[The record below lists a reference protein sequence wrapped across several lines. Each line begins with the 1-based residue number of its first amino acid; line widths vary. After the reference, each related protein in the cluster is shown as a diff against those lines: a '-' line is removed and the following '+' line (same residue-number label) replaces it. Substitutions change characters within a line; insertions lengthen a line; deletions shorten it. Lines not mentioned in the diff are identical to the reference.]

1 MGARVG
7 KEEKRRARQTYG
19 NQGGIG
25 MARATQLTVCLEN
38 KPGQLA
44 KLSGA
49 LRRAKLNILAITVV
63 DNTDS
68 GVVRLVADSSAKA
81 RQALK
86 RAGMNPTQQAV
97 VAVSMPNEPGALQAV
112 AAKLAA
118 AGVNINYAYGSV
130 AKKASE
136 GMIVLG
142 VDDLKKALKA
152 V

>member
-1 MGARVG
+1 MP
-7 KEEKRRARQTYG
+7 
-19 NQGGIG
+19 
-25 MARATQLTVCLEN
+25 RATQLTVCLEN

-44 KLSGA
+44 KLSAA
-49 LRRAKLNILAITVV
+49 LKRAKVNILAVTVV
-63 DNTDS
+63 DNTDA
-68 GVVRLVADSSAKA
+68 GVIRLVADSSAKA
-81 RQALK
+81 KQALQ
-86 RAGMNPTQQAV
+86 RAGMNPMQQAV
-97 VAVSMPNEPGALQAV
+97 LAVSMPNEPGALQGV

-118 AGVNINYAYGSV
+118 AGVNINYVYGSV

>member
-1 MGARVG
+1 MP
-7 KEEKRRARQTYG
+7 
-19 NQGGIG
+19 
-25 MARATQLTVCLEN
+25 RATQLTVCLEN

-44 KLSGA
+44 KLSAA
-49 LRRAKLNILAITVV
+49 LKRAKVNILAVTVV
-63 DNTDS
+63 DNTDT
-68 GVVRLVADSSAKA
+68 GVIRLVADSSAKA
-81 RQALK
+81 KQALK
-86 RAGMNPTQQAV
+86 RAGMNPMQQAV
-97 VAVSMPNEPGALQAV
+97 LAVSMPNEPGALQEV